1 MVLKNKQM
9 AELGLTLF
17 VGVLALIIA
26 WPYLT
31 PLIFAGIIAY
41 FSNPIFLR
49 LNKRMSPALSAI
61 LICIFFA
68 GLIAYLFNNG
78 IDFVLNE
85 IWTVYDSVTSTA
97 SSLSS
102 STYEVVRF
110 FVLNT
115 TEYLSNLVLQL
126 PYFILSSVIFFISLF
141 YFLKDGRRLV
151 NWAEDALPI
160 PARKK
165 MQVLSNIQ
173 QNVDAFVY
181 VTLFIGLVQALV
193 AGFGFYMFEIGYPL
207 MAGLVAG
214 LLSLL
219 PVVGP
224 YALYLIVSL
233 ILFAAGDTMT
243 AVGLALYGIIIGSIL
258 DYSLRPMLL
267 SKKARLHPL
276 IIFVGVFGG
285 ISILGLIGIII
296 GPIILSIAQ
305 AFFKDLALMEK

>member
-102 STYEVVRF
+102 STYDVVRF

-181 VTLFIGLVQALV
+181 VTL
-193 AGFGFYMFEIGYPL
+193 
-207 MAGLVAG
+207 
-214 LLSLL
+214 
-219 PVVGP
+219 
-224 YALYLIVSL
+224 
-233 ILFAAGDTMT
+233 
-243 AVGLALYGIIIGSIL
+243 
-258 DYSLRPMLL
+258 
-267 SKKARLHPL
+267 LH
-276 IIFVGVFGG
+276 
-285 ISILGLIGIII
+285 
-296 GPIILSIAQ
+296 
-305 AFFKDLALMEK
+305 

>member
-1 MVLKNKQM
+1 M
-9 AELGLTLF
+9 
-17 VGVLALIIA
+17 
-26 WPYLT
+26 
-31 PLIFAGIIAY
+31 
-41 FSNPIFLR
+41 
-49 LNKRMSPALSAI
+49 
-61 LICIFFA
+61 
-68 GLIAYLFNNG
+68 
-78 IDFVLNE
+78 
-85 IWTVYDSVTSTA
+85 
-97 SSLSS
+97 
-102 STYEVVRF
+102 
-110 FVLNT
+110 
-115 TEYLSNLVLQL
+115 
-126 PYFILSSVIFFISLF
+126 
-141 YFLKDGRRLV
+141 
-151 NWAEDALPI
+151 PI